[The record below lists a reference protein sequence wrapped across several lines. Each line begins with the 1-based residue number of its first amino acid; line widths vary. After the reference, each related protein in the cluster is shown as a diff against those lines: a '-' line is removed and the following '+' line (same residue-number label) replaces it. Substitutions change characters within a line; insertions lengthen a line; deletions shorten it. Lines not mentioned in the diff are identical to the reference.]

1 MKIQQKTIFMKSNR
15 NSSAGHSNNTIVSG
29 SAYAFDPLKHGFEP
43 ITKYP
48 ELGFNVPMI
57 DGYFVKVVC
66 YANYGGLVYWY
77 KLLSTLI
84 GFKPDDRIQIWGG
97 SYDFRKPSEYG
108 KQGNPTTEY
117 LGLVGND
124 EFAENL
130 LKHLLG
136 TTRNE
141 SLDTDSITRY
151 SENVGVKMRSEFPQH
166 YR

>member
-1 MKIQQKTIFMKSNR
+1 MNNLEQQPQSCQ
-15 NSSAGHSNNTIVSG
+15 ADVSG
-29 SAYAFDPLKHGFEP
+29 GAYVFDPLKHGFEP
-43 ITKYP
+43 ITYYP
-48 ELGFNVPMI
+48 ELGFNYPMI

-66 YANYGGLVYWY
+66 YADYGGLVYWY
-77 KLLSTLI
+77 KVISTLI
-84 GFKPDDRIQIWGG
+84 GLKPDDRIEIKSG

-108 KQGNPTTEY
+108 KQNNPSTEY
-117 LGLVGND
+117 LGLISNN

-141 SLDTDSITRY
+141 SLKTDSIARY
-151 SENVGVKMRSEFPQH
+151 NENLGVKMRSEFPQH

>member
-1 MKIQQKTIFMKSNR
+1 MNKSEQQPQSCQTD
-15 NSSAGHSNNTIVSG
+15 VSG

-43 ITKYP
+43 ITNYP
-48 ELGFNVPMI
+48 ELGFNYPMI

-66 YANYGGLVYWY
+66 YADYGGLVYWY
-77 KLLSTLI
+77 KVISTLI
-84 GFKPDDRIQIWGG
+84 GLKPDDRIEIKSG

-108 KQGNPTTEY
+108 KQNNPSTEY
-117 LGLVGND
+117 LGLISND
-124 EFAENL
+124 KFAENL

-141 SLDTDSITRY
+141 SLMTDSIERY
-151 SENVGVKMRSEFPQH
+151 NENLGVKMRSEFPQH